1 LNQSTQSVNSVH
13 STPSGR
19 TNLGFV
25 TLVSIV
31 AAIGGLLFGYDTA
44 VISGAIGFM
53 QQKFHLG
60 PVMMGWAVSCLM
72 IGAIIGA
79 GFAGVL
85 SDKFGRKRMLI
96 LAAILFSVGSIGS
109 AIPATISQFVFARV
123 LGGIGIGVS
132 STLVPLYIAEI
143 APARHRGSL
152 VSLNQLAI
160 VIGISAIYFVNR
172 AVANAGGTDWD
183 ISTGWRWMFGLGIV
197 PGFLF
202 MLLLLFVPESP
213 RWLEKQGKGD
223 AAIRILQRVNGP
235 HQAQVELEDIRESL
249 KNETGSMKQ
258 LFQGGFRI
266 ALLVGVV
273 LAILQ
278 QVTGI
283 NAIMYYAPEI
293 FKQTGAGTDSSL
305 TQTIIVGAVNLVF
318 TVVSLWLIDRVGRK
332 VLLLVGAALM
342 TMSLLVVGYAFH
354 TGHTAGPV
362 VLLFVLLFVASF
374 AVSFGP
380 IVWLIIAEIFPTRIR
395 GRATAISSV
404 ALWAADYLVSQTF
417 PVLLNGVG
425 TAITFWMFAIMA
437 IISFLFTLRFVPET
451 KGRSLEDIERMWGA
465 VKR

>member
-1 LNQSTQSVNSVH
+1 MNTSIQAS
-13 STPSGR
+13 R

-53 QQKFHLG
+53 QQKFNLDS
-60 PVMMGWAVSCLM
+60 VMTGWAVSCLM

-79 GFAGVL
+79 GFAGAL
-85 SDKFGRKRMLI
+85 SDRFGRKRMLV

-109 AIPATISQFVFARV
+109 AIPTTISQFVVARV
-123 LGGIGIGVS
+123 VGGIGIGVS

-143 APARHRGSL
+143 APARYRGRL

-172 AVANAGGTDWD
+172 TVANAGGPAWD
-183 ISTGWRWMFGLGIV
+183 ISTGWRWMFGLGIA
-197 PGFLF
+197 PGLVF
-202 MLLLLFVPESP
+202 MLLLLLVPESP
-213 RWLEKQGKGD
+213 RWLEKQGRGD
-223 AAIRILQRVNGP
+223 TAIRILERINGLQ
-235 HQAQVELEDIRESL
+235 QAQLEIEDIRESL
-249 KNETGSMKQ
+249 KNETGSMGQ

-293 FKQTGAGTDSSL
+293 FKKTGAGTDASL
-305 TQTIIVGAVNLVF
+305 TQTIIVGAVNLIF
-318 TVVSLWLIDRVGRK
+318 TLVSLWLIDRVGRK
-332 VLLLVGAALM
+332 VLLLIGSALM
-342 TMSLLVVGYAFH
+342 AISLLVVGYAFH
-354 TGHTAGPV
+354 TGNTAGPL
-362 VLLFVLLFVASF
+362 VLVFVLLFVAAF

-395 GRATAISSV
+395 GRATAIASV
-404 ALWAADYLVSQTF
+404 ALWAADYVVSQTF
-417 PVLLNGVG
+417 PVLLSGVG
-425 TAITFWMFAIMA
+425 SAITFWMFAIMS
-437 IISFLFTLRFVPET
+437 IIAFLFTLSVVPET

-465 VKR
+465 FKR

>member
-1 LNQSTQSVNSVH
+1 VNTSIQA
-13 STPSGR
+13 SR

-53 QQKFHLG
+53 QQKFNLDS
-60 PVMMGWAVSCLM
+60 VMTGWAVSCLM

-79 GFAGVL
+79 GFAGAL
-85 SDKFGRKRMLI
+85 SDRFGRKRMLI

-109 AIPATISQFVFARV
+109 AIPTTISQFVVARV
-123 LGGIGIGVS
+123 VGGIGIGVS

-143 APARHRGSL
+143 APARYRGRL

-172 AVANAGGTDWD
+172 TVANAGGPEWD
-183 ISTGWRWMFGLGIV
+183 ISTGWRWMFGLGIA
-197 PGFLF
+197 PGLVF
-202 MLLLLFVPESP
+202 MLLLLLVPESP
-213 RWLEKQGKGD
+213 RWLEKQGRGD
-223 AAIRILQRVNGP
+223 TAIRILERINGP
-235 HQAQVELEDIRESL
+235 QRAQLELADIRESL
-249 KNETGSMKQ
+249 KNETGSIGQ

-293 FKQTGAGTDSSL
+293 FKKTGAGTDASL
-305 TQTIIVGAVNLVF
+305 TQTIIVGAVNFIF
-318 TVVSLWLIDRVGRK
+318 TLVSLWLIDRVGRK
-332 VLLLVGAALM
+332 VLLLIGSALM
-342 TMSLLVVGYAFH
+342 AISLLVVGYAFH
-354 TGHTAGPV
+354 TGNTAGPL
-362 VLLFVLLFVASF
+362 VLVFVLLFVAAF

-380 IVWLIIAEIFPTRIR
+380 IVWLIIAEIFPTRVR
-395 GRATAISSV
+395 GRATAIASV
-404 ALWAADYLVSQTF
+404 ALWAADYVVSQTF
-417 PVLLNGVG
+417 PVLLSGVG
-425 TAITFWMFAIMA
+425 SAITFWMFAIMS
-437 IISFLFTLRFVPET
+437 IIAFLFTLSVVPET

-465 VKR
+465 FKR

>member
-1 LNQSTQSVNSVH
+1 VHPSSGQSA
-13 STPSGR
+13 R
-19 TNLGFV
+19 INLGFV

-53 QQKFHLG
+53 QQNFNLD
-60 PVMMGWAVSCLM
+60 PVMTGWTVSCLM
-72 IGAIIGA
+72 IGCIVGA
-79 GFAGVL
+79 ASAGVL
-85 SDKFGRKRMLI
+85 SDRFGRKRMLI
-96 LAAILFSVGSIGS
+96 IAAILFSIGSIGS
-109 AIPATISQFVFARV
+109 AVPTTISQFVVARM

-143 APARHRGSL
+143 SPARYRGRL

-172 AVANAGGTDWD
+172 AVATAGGTAWD
-183 ISTGWRWMFGLGIV
+183 ISTGWRWMFGLGV
-197 PGFLF
+197 APGVIFTI
-202 MLLLLFVPESP
+202 LLLLVPESP
-213 RWLEKQGKGD
+213 RWLEKQGRGT
-223 AAIRILQRVNGP
+223 AALRILERINGP
-235 HQAQVELEDIRESL
+235 RQARLELEDIRDSL
-249 KNETGSMKQ
+249 KNETGSIRQ

-273 LAILQ
+273 LAVLQ

-293 FKQTGAGTDSSL
+293 FKQTGAGTDASL
-305 TQTIIVGAVNLVF
+305 TQTIIVGAVNLAF
-318 TVVSLWLIDRVGRK
+318 TLVSLWLIDKVGRK

-342 TMSLLVVGYAFH
+342 TVSLLVVGYAFH
-354 TGHTAGPV
+354 SGHTAGPL
-362 VLLFVLLFVASF
+362 VLVFVLLFVAAF

-395 GRATAISSV
+395 GRATAIASV

-417 PVLLNGVG
+417 PVLLSGVG
-425 TAITFWMFAIMA
+425 SAITFWIFAAMSA
-437 IISFLFTLRFVPET
+437 VAFLFTLTLVPET
-451 KGRSLEDIERMWGA
+451 KGRTLEDIERMWSRG
-465 VKR
+465 

>member
-1 LNQSTQSVNSVH
+1 MNH
-13 STPSGR
+13 SIQANR

-53 QQKFHLG
+53 QQKFNLDS
-60 PVMMGWAVSCLM
+60 VMTGWAVSCLM

-79 GFAGVL
+79 GFAGAL
-85 SDKFGRKRMLI
+85 SDRFGRRRMLI
-96 LAAILFSVGSIGS
+96 LAAILFSAGSIGS
-109 AIPATISQFVFARV
+109 AIPTTISQFVVARV
-123 LGGIGIGVS
+123 VGGIGIGVS

-143 APARHRGSL
+143 APARYRGRL

-172 AVANAGGTDWD
+172 TVASAGGTAWD
-183 ISTGWRWMFGLGIV
+183 ISTGWRWMFGLGIL
-197 PGFLF
+197 PGLVF
-202 MLLLLFVPESP
+202 MLLLLLVPESP
-213 RWLEKQGKGD
+213 RWLEKQGRGET
-223 AAIRILQRVNGP
+223 AIRILERINGP
-235 HQAQVELEDIRESL
+235 QQAQLELEDIRDSL
-249 KNETGSMKQ
+249 KNETGSMGQ

-293 FKQTGAGTDSSL
+293 FKKTGAGTDASL

-318 TVVSLWLIDRVGRK
+318 TLVSLWLIDRVGRK
-332 VLLLVGAALM
+332 VLLLIGSAVMAI
-342 TMSLLVVGYAFH
+342 SLLVVGYAFH
-354 TGHTAGPV
+354 TGNTAGPL
-362 VLLFVLLFVASF
+362 VLVFVLLFVAAF

-395 GRATAISSV
+395 GRATAIASV
-404 ALWAADYLVSQTF
+404 ALWAADYVVSQTF
-417 PVLLNGVG
+417 PILLSGVG
-425 TAITFWMFAIMA
+425 SAVTFWMFAIMSVIA
-437 IISFLFTLRFVPET
+437 FLFTLSIVPET
-451 KGRSLEDIERMWGA
+451 KGRSLEDIERMWGTF
-465 VKR
+465 KR

>member
-1 LNQSTQSVNSVH
+1 MNTSIQAS
-13 STPSGR
+13 R

-53 QQKFHLG
+53 QQKFNLDS
-60 PVMMGWAVSCLM
+60 VMTGWAVSCLM

-79 GFAGVL
+79 GFAGAL
-85 SDKFGRKRMLI
+85 SDRFGRKRMLV

-109 AIPATISQFVFARV
+109 AIPTTISQFVVARV
-123 LGGIGIGVS
+123 VGGIGIGVS

-143 APARHRGSL
+143 APARYRGRL

-172 AVANAGGTDWD
+172 TVANAGGPAWD
-183 ISTGWRWMFGLGIV
+183 ISTGWRWMFGLGIA
-197 PGFLF
+197 PGLVF
-202 MLLLLFVPESP
+202 MLLLLLVPESP
-213 RWLEKQGKGD
+213 RWLEKQGRGD
-223 AAIRILQRVNGP
+223 TAIRILERINGLQ
-235 HQAQVELEDIRESL
+235 QAQLEIEDIRESL
-249 KNETGSMKQ
+249 KNETGSIGQ

-293 FKQTGAGTDSSL
+293 FKKTGAGTDASL
-305 TQTIIVGAVNLVF
+305 TQTIIVGAVNLIF
-318 TVVSLWLIDRVGRK
+318 TLVSLWLIDRVGRK
-332 VLLLVGAALM
+332 VLLLIGSALM
-342 TMSLLVVGYAFH
+342 AISLLVVGYAFH
-354 TGHTAGPV
+354 TGNTAGPL
-362 VLLFVLLFVASF
+362 VLVFVLLFVAAF

-380 IVWLIIAEIFPTRIR
+380 IVWLIIAEIFPTRVR
-395 GRATAISSV
+395 GRATAIASV
-404 ALWAADYLVSQTF
+404 ALWAADYVVSQTF
-417 PVLLNGVG
+417 PVLLSGVG
-425 TAITFWMFAIMA
+425 SAVTFWMFAIMS
-437 IISFLFTLRFVPET
+437 IIAFLFTLSVVPET

-465 VKR
+465 FKR